1 MRFMI
6 IRKADAETEAGVMP
20 SAELV
25 ADMMAYN
32 EQMIRAGVMVGGDG
46 LRPSRDGARISF
58 KDGKP
63 SIVDGPFAEA
73 KELIAGYTLIQV
85 RDRAEALEWVRRW
98 PAIDG
103 HGHVQ
108 LELRRL
114 YEADDFGP
122 EFTPEIRKQEGL
134 LREQADKNAKGG

>member
-32 EQMIRAGVMVGGDG
+32 EQMIRAGVMVAGDG

-63 SIVDGPFAEA
+63 TIVDGPFAEA
-73 KELIAGYTLIQV
+73 KELIAGYTMIQV
-85 RDRAEALEWVRRW
+85 RDKDEALEWVRRW

-103 HGHVQ
+103 HGNVQ

-114 YEADDFGP
+114 YETDDFGDAV
-122 EFTPEIRKQEGL
+122 TPEIRKQEEL
-134 LREQADKNAKGG
+134 LRGLAEKNAKGG

>member
-1 MRFMI
+1 MEFMV

-32 EQMIRAGVMVGGDG
+32 EQMIRAGVMVAGDG

-63 SIVDGPFAEA
+63 TIVDGPFAEA
-73 KELIAGYTLIQV
+73 KELIAGYTMIQV
-85 RDRAEALEWVRRW
+85 RDKDEALEWVRRW

-103 HGHVQ
+103 HGNVQ

-114 YEADDFGP
+114 YETDDFGDAV
-122 EFTPEIRKQEGL
+122 TPEIRKQEEL
-134 LREQADKNAKGG
+134 LRGLAEKNAKGG